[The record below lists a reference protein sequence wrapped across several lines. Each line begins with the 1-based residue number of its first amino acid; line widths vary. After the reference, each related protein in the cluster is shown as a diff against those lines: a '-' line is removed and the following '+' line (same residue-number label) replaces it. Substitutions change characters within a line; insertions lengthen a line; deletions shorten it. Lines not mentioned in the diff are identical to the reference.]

1 MIKAIVCLSRDG
13 GIGLNGKLLFD
24 LPKDL
29 AYFAKQTKGGCVVMG
44 NNTYKSLPMYPKGL
58 PNRDNLI
65 LCSKEDDVFLEY
77 DSNLEY
83 YTQRG
88 EIDYVDI
95 ALNEDHRKGAPVWLI
110 GGKSIYEL
118 YEHLVDEWR
127 ITLVDSSP
135 EADTYFEPNLTDFE
149 LVEQECVSSEEL
161 NAQVGVYRRINNN
174 EEK

>member
-44 NNTYKSLPMYPKGL
+44 RTTYESLPFANGL
-58 PNRDNLI
+58 PDRKNIVLSTTPRK
-65 LCSKEDDVFLEY
+65 SARSSDV
-77 DSNLEY
+77 
-83 YTQRG
+83 
-88 EIDYVDI
+88 
-95 ALNEDHRKGAPVWLI
+95 VWLTSGDVIKRLYADDHLGIFGTTWII
-110 GGKSIYEL
+110 GGASIYKEF
-118 YEHLVDEWR
+118 EKDIDEWR

-135 EADTYFEPNLTDFE
+135 EADTYFEPDLTDFE
-149 LVEQECVSSEEL
+149 LVEQECVSSKVL
-161 NAQVGVYRRINNN
+161 NAQVGVYRRINN

>member
-44 NNTYKSLPMYPKGL
+44 RTTYESLPFENGL
-58 PNRDNLI
+58 PNRKNVVLSTTPKKSFISQDTIWFSGTDAVRGLYHTSM
-65 LCSKEDDVFLEY
+65 LPFED
-77 DSNLEY
+77 
-83 YTQRG
+83 
-88 EIDYVDI
+88 IWI
-95 ALNEDHRKGAPVWLI
+95 I
-110 GGKSIYEL
+110 GGASIYKEF
-118 YEHLVDEWR
+118 EKDIDEWR

-149 LVEQECVSSEEL
+149 LVEQECVSSEKL
-161 NAQVGVYRRINNN
+161 NAQVGVYRRIN
-174 EEK
+174 K